1 MRFVAN
7 ENFPVA
13 SVRVLRQAGH
23 DVLHA
28 AENLAGLEDEIVLQ
42 RAHDEQRIL
51 ITFDRD
57 YGELIF
63 KRRLATPLGIVYLR
77 FDPATPVEPA
87 ELVLALQGHGGIK
100 LEHQFTVLTRDQIR
114 QRPLP

>member
-1 MRFVAN
+1 MTNN
-7 ENFPVA
+7 E
-13 SVRVLRQAGH
+13 S
-23 DVLHA
+23 
-28 AENLAGLEDEIVLQ
+28 
-42 RAHDEQRIL
+42 

>member
-42 RAHDEQRIL
+42 RAHDEQRIHHL
-51 ITFDRD
+51 
-57 YGELIF
+57 
-63 KRRLATPLGIVYLR
+63 
-77 FDPATPVEPA
+77 
-87 ELVLALQGHGGIK
+87 
-100 LEHQFTVLTRDQIR
+100 
-114 QRPLP
+114 